1 MTLCR
6 CSGRVVKVLEA
17 EVGIGQG
24 LPIHCLENISFTGD
38 VKRNLRERGT
48 IFLNAE
54 LRLLTVSLTVV
65 LVGRWCVGE
74 RGERRRRASSMSSR
88 RRRSLR
94 VTDSP
99 RPLRSPAGDTFRKDA
114 VCEN

>member
-1 MTLCR
+1 MEPTVR
-6 CSGRVVKVLEA
+6 
-17 EVGIGQG
+17 IGQG
-24 LPIHCLENISFTGD
+24 LPIHYSENISFTGD

-54 LRLLTVSLTVV
+54 LRSLTVSLTVV

-74 RGERRRRASSMSSR
+74 RGERRRASSMSSR
-88 RRRSLR
+88 RRRSQR

-99 RPLRSPAGDTFRKDA
+99 RPLRSPAGDAFRKDA